1 MNKLAPLDKLLER
14 ARQDQ
19 EILAVILYGSSA
31 RQEQG
36 EDSDV
41 DICLVLASNQNLS
54 KEIFMSRKRLDYLK
68 EFSFDIQ
75 IFQQLPLYIR
85 HRVLKEAKVL
95 FVRDEELL
103 YELAVRTIRSFEDF
117 KHIYYSYLEEVKS
130 AR

>member
-19 EILAVILYGSSA
+19 EVLAVFLYGSAA

-36 EDSDV
+36 KDSDV
-41 DICLVLASNQNLS
+41 DICLVLTSNQNLS
-54 KEIFMSRKRLDYLK
+54 KKIFLSRKRLAYLK

-85 HRVLKEAKVL
+85 NRVLKEAKVL
-95 FVRDEELL
+95 FVRDEDLL
-103 YELAVRTIRSFEDF
+103 YELAIRTIKSFEDF

-130 AR
+130 AG

>member
-14 ARQDQ
+14 TQKDQ
-19 EILAVILYGSSA
+19 EVLAVILYGSSA
-31 RQEQG
+31 RQEQRK
-36 EDSDV
+36 DSDI
-41 DICLVLASNQNLS
+41 DICLVLAPNQNLS
-54 KEIFMSRKRLDYLK
+54 NEIFLSRKRLDYLK

-75 IFQQLPLYIR
+75 IFQRLPLYIR

-103 YELAVRTIRSFEDF
+103 YELAVRTIKSFEDF

-130 AR
+130 AG

>member
-14 ARQDQ
+14 TQKDQ
-19 EILAVILYGSSA
+19 EVLAVILYGSSA
-31 RQEQG
+31 RQEQRK
-36 EDSDV
+36 DSDI

-54 KEIFMSRKRLDYLK
+54 NEIFLSRKRLDYLK

-75 IFQQLPLYIR
+75 IFQRLPLYIR

-103 YELAVRTIRSFEDF
+103 YELAVRTIKSFEDF

-130 AR
+130 AG